1 MYSSHLGL
9 WKPAALGICTFSAL
23 GAGVEDDEGADDLH
37 GACRDNTKCMFLQD
51 DTRICHLRKVYAP
64 NIIQDV
70 FLALVQGVPALRNDV
85 MVINV
90 GTWYDPGSADLYAGD
105 MQQLAHVMKQ
115 QRGHL
120 PKQLIWADTAP
131 QHFQYEK
138 GYGWHDAPFGTRGG
152 HEQCVHVDHEEHQQ
166 GGWANIIA
174 RPLMASLP
182 VAVLNTWSASSALW
196 EFHVGLK
203 DCTHFCHPSVYEV
216 WLAMLLDL
224 LSQWPEGATM
234 PHPVDT
240 SWYNN

>member
-1 MYSSHLGL
+1 
-9 WKPAALGICTFSAL
+9 
-23 GAGVEDDEGADDLH
+23 
-37 GACRDNTKCMFLQD
+37 MFLHD
-51 DTRICHLRKVYAP
+51 DTRICHLRKVYVP

-70 FLALVQGVPALRNDV
+70 FPALVQGVPLLQHDV

-105 MQQLAHVMKQ
+105 MQQLADAIMQ
-115 QRGHL
+115 QRDHL
-120 PKQLIWADTAP
+120 PRQLIWADTPP

-138 GYGWHDAPFGTRGG
+138 GYGWHDAPFGTRGP
-152 HEQCVHVDHEEHQQ
+152 HEHCISVDGEEHRQ

-182 VAVLNTWSASSALW
+182 VATLNIWNASSALW

-216 WLAMLLDL
+216 WIPMLLDL
-224 LSQWPEGATM
+224 LHHWPNGASR
-234 PHPVDT
+234 PHSVNT
-240 SWYNN
+240 R